1 MYKITNKSNRFFYT
15 YVKPEIKLNPP
26 ILFMKKFI
34 LAVCFISA
42 TVVGSVAQSLTT
54 PPSGDN
60 QKSKVTQ
67 FIGPVEVSIS
77 YSSPDVHGPDGE
89 DRTGKIWGGVAHYGF
104 IDQGFGPSKSAPWRA
119 GANENTV
126 FTVSHDVKIEG
137 KELKAGTYG
146 LFLAV
151 SKEGPYT
158 WIFSKNSTSWGSYF
172 YDPKEDALRVDVTPL
187 DSPYKEWLTFGFE
200 DRLPTSSKAYLR
212 WEKKRI
218 PFKIEVPNINEI
230 YVSSM
235 RNELRTTTGF
245 KQENWITAAQFCVR
259 NKINLEEALTW
270 VDMSVSNPFIGVEN
284 FTTHQTRSMILQAL
298 GRETEANAEMEK
310 AIKDPNSSVQ
320 DIHEYGR
327 SLLAAGKNEKAMEIF
342 KYNAQKNPNDKFTPN
357 VGLARGYTAMG
368 NKKNAIKHWEI
379 AIKNLPEN
387 QKANLAF
394 YEGEI
399 KKLKEG
405 K

>member
-1 MYKITNKSNRFFYT
+1 
-15 YVKPEIKLNPP
+15 
-26 ILFMKKFI
+26 MKKLI
-34 LAVCFISA
+34 LAGFLLTA
-42 TVVGSVAQSLTT
+42 LVVWSNGQGLTT

-60 QKSKVTQ
+60 QKSKVIQ

-104 IDQGFGPSKSAPWRA
+104 IDQNFGTSKAAPWRA

-158 WIFSKNSTSWGSYF
+158 WIFSKNSSSWGSYF
-172 YDPKEDALRVDVTPL
+172 YNPKEDALRVDVTPM
-187 DSPYKEWLTFGFE
+187 DAPYKEWLTYGFE
-200 DRLPTSSKAYLR
+200 DRLPSSANAYLR

-230 YVSSM
+230 YVSKM
-235 RNELRTTTGF
+235 RDELRSMTGF
-245 KQENWITAAQFCVR
+245 KQENWITAAQFCVE

-284 FTTHQTRSMILQAL
+284 FTTRQTRSMILQAL
-298 GRETEANAEMEK
+298 GREAEANAEMEK
-310 AIKDPNSSVQ
+310 VIKDPNASVQ
-320 DIHEYGR
+320 DIHQYGR
-327 SLLAAGKNEKAMEIF
+327 SLLAAGKKEKAMEIF
-342 KYNAQKNPNDKFTPN
+342 KYNAQKHPNDKFTPN
-357 VGLARGYTAMG
+357 IGLARGYTAMG
-368 NKKNAIKHWEI
+368 DKKNAIKHWEL
-379 AIKNLPEN
+379 AIKNLPED
-387 QKANLAF
+387 QKENLAF

>member
-1 MYKITNKSNRFFYT
+1 
-15 YVKPEIKLNPP
+15 
-26 ILFMKKFI
+26 MKKLI
-34 LAVCFISA
+34 LSGFLITAI
-42 TVVGSVAQSLTT
+42 VVWSNAQRLTT

-77 YSSPDVHGPDGE
+77 YSSPDVHGPNGE
-89 DRTGKIWGGVAHYGF
+89 DRTGKIWGEVAHYGF
-104 IDQGFGPSKSAPWRA
+104 IDQGFGPSKAAPWRV
-119 GANENTV
+119 GANENTL

-158 WIFSKNSTSWGSYF
+158 WIFSKNNSSWGSYF
-172 YDPKEDALRVDVTPL
+172 YDPKEDALRVEVAPL
-187 DSPYKEWLTFGFE
+187 EAPYKEWLTFGFE
-200 DRLPTSSKAYLR
+200 DRLPTSTKAYMR

-230 YVSSM
+230 YISKM
-235 RNELRTTTGF
+235 REELRGEVGF
-245 KQENWITAAQFCVR
+245 KQENWITAAQFCAQ

-284 FTTHQTRSMILQAL
+284 FTTRQTRSMILQAL
-298 GRETEANAEMEK
+298 GRDAEASAEMDK
-310 AIKDPNSSVQ
+310 AIKDPGATVQ
-320 DIHEYGR
+320 AIHQYGR
-327 SLLAAGKNEKAMEIF
+327 SLLAAGKKEKAMEIF
-342 KYNAQKNPNDKFTPN
+342 KYNAQKNPTDKFTPN
-357 VGLARGYTAMG
+357 VGLARGYTALG
-368 NKKNAIKHWEI
+368 DKKNAIKHWEL
-379 AIKNLPEN
+379 AMKNLPED
-387 QKANLAF
+387 QKVNLAF
-394 YEGEI
+394 YEAEV
-399 KKLKEG
+399 KKLKES